1 MLRAMIVA
9 IASAPERLQQRD
21 RVAARVALAAALLG
35 AAIALLVLTPCGD
48 WFGRRWER
56 LDLAL
61 ALVAAL
67 LAPALAVAAA
77 RDASRLLGACD
88 PESRYAG
95 QLRWVRRGAI
105 GVVGL
110 WVAAL
115 LFQWW
120 VYVAISR
127 LA

>member
-1 MLRAMIVA
+1 MLRAMAYA

-21 RVAARVALAAALLG
+21 HVAARVALAAALLG
-35 AAIALLVLTPCGD
+35 AAIALVVLTPCGD

-77 RDASRLLGACD
+77 RDAIRLLGGCD
-88 PESRYAG
+88 PESRYAR
-95 QLRWVRRGAI
+95 QLRWLLRGAV
-105 GVVGL
+105 GVVAL

-115 LFQWW
+115 LLLWW
-120 VYVAISR
+120 VSVQIAR